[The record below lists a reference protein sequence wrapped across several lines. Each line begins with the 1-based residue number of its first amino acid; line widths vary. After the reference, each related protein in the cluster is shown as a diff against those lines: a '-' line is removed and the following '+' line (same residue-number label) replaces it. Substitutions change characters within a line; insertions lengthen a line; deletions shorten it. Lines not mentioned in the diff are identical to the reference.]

1 MEERQFYS
9 PVCGPSG
16 CYILRSENNV
26 LLCTFSQSVTS
37 TQVLRSSFSHCEWFQ
52 CVRICHGEHTN
63 VSNSSG
69 RIYMTLNI
77 VFFVTSPGT
86 LVMFLVTHTSVGS
99 GPWVLPLI
107 FLYMWRLLREMLGD
121 RSWEVFGRRPKTELV

>member
-9 PVCGPSG
+9 PVCGPSR

-26 LLCTFSQSVTS
+26 LLRTFSQSVTS
-37 TQVLRSSFSHCEWFQ
+37 TQVLGSSFSHCEWFQ

-63 VSNSSG
+63 VSNSSS

-86 LVMFLVTHTSVGS
+86 LLMFLVTHTSVGS

-107 FLYMWRLLREMLGD
+107 FLFMWRLLREMLGD